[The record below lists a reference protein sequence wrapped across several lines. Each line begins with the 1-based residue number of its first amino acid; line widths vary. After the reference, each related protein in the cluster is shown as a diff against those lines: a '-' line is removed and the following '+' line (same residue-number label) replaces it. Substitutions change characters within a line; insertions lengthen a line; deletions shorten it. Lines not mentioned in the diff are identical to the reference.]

1 MGLLGKLGIGGG
13 DGALKMPITFRT
25 VIRRKTT
32 TQEVTFDIDVKGY
45 FVGKAGKPNFISE
58 EITVVGIPGMNLRSF
73 LPREI
78 DEIKKH
84 ALRVEYPKLIG
95 KKPPA

>member
-1 MGLLGKLGIGGG
+1 MGLLGKLGLGGS
-13 DGALKMPITFRT
+13 DGNLKMPITFRT
-25 VIRRKTT
+25 IIRRKTT

-58 EITVVGIPGMNLRSF
+58 EITVVGIPGLNIRSF
-73 LPREI
+73 LPREL
-78 DEIKKH
+78 DEIKKY
-84 ALRVEYPKLIG
+84 ALQVEYPKLIG